1 MQDYSLLFSPYLEVM
16 SNPIANLSTS
26 ALQTLLSRETKKF
39 IVAIEYGSTASDL
52 SEIRETI
59 KDIQR
64 ELDSRAASSSV
75 RSNKPD
81 WEKL

>member
-1 MQDYSLLFSPYLEVM
+1 M
-16 SNPIANLSTS
+16 SNPLNTLSTA
-26 ALQTLLSRETKKF
+26 ALQKMLSRETKKF
-39 IVAIEYGSTASDL
+39 ILAIDYGSTASDL

-64 ELDSRAASSSV
+64 ELDSRASNRSV
-75 RSNKPD
+75 RGEQPD

>member
-1 MQDYSLLFSPYLEVM
+1 MHKCWLNSHFSLSM
-16 SNPIANLSTS
+16 SNPLSKLSTG
-26 ALQTLLSRETKKF
+26 ALQTLLSRETRKF

-52 SEIRETI
+52 SDIRETI

-64 ELDSRAASSSV
+64 ELDSRA
-75 RSNKPD
+75 SNKAVRDDQPD

>member
-1 MQDYSLLFSPYLEVM
+1 MN
-16 SNPIANLSTS
+16 NPLSKLSTG
-26 ALQTLLSRETKKF
+26 ALQTLLSRETRKF

-52 SEIRETI
+52 SDIRETI

-64 ELDSRAASSSV
+64 ELDSRA
-75 RSNKPD
+75 SNKAVRGDQPD

>member
-1 MQDYSLLFSPYLEVM
+1 M
-16 SNPIANLSTS
+16 SNSIRDLSTS
-26 ALQTLLSRETKKF
+26 ALQTLLAKETKKF

-59 KDIQR
+59 KEIQR
-64 ELDSRAASSSV
+64 ELDVRSSNTSV
-75 RSNKPD
+75 RKDSTD

>member
-1 MQDYSLLFSPYLEVM
+1 M
-16 SNPIANLSTS
+16 SNPISNLSTS
-26 ALQTLLSRETKKF
+26 ALQTLLAKETRKF

-64 ELDSRAASSSV
+64 ELDSRASNSSV
-75 RSNKPD
+75 RGNNSD

>member
-1 MQDYSLLFSPYLEVM
+1 M
-16 SNPIANLSTS
+16 SNSIRDLSTA

-52 SEIRETI
+52 SEIREII
-59 KDIQR
+59 KEIQH
-64 ELDSRAASSSV
+64 ELDSRASGNTV
-75 RSNKPD
+75 RGSDSD

>member
-1 MQDYSLLFSPYLEVM
+1 MQNCSLLFLNYPCAM
-16 SNPIANLSTS
+16 SNSISNFSTS

-52 SEIRETI
+52 SDIRETI
-59 KDIQR
+59 KEIQR
-64 ELDSRAASSSV
+64 ELDSRASGSSV
-75 RSNKPD
+75 RTNNSD

>member
-1 MQDYSLLFSPYLEVM
+1 M
-16 SNPIANLSTS
+16 SNRLNTLSTA
-26 ALQTLLSRETKKF
+26 ALQKMLSHETKKF
-39 IVAIEYGSTASDL
+39 ILAIDYGSTASDL

-64 ELDSRAASSSV
+64 ELDSRASNKSV
-75 RSNKPD
+75 RGDQPD

>member
-1 MQDYSLLFSPYLEVM
+1 M
-16 SNPIANLSTS
+16 SNSIRDLSTS
-26 ALQTLLSRETKKF
+26 ALQTLLARETKKF

-59 KDIQR
+59 KEIQH
-64 ELDSRAASSSV
+64 ELDTRASSSSV
-75 RSNKPD
+75 RSKNQD

>member
-1 MQDYSLLFSPYLEVM
+1 M
-16 SNPIANLSTS
+16 SNSIRGLTTAG
-26 ALQTLLSRETKKF
+26 LQTLLAKETKKF
-39 IVAIEYGSTASDL
+39 ILAIEYGSTASDL

-64 ELDSRAASSSV
+64 ELDARASNPSV
-75 RSNKPD
+75 RGNDRD

>member
-1 MQDYSLLFSPYLEVM
+1 M
-16 SNPIANLSTS
+16 SNPLSKLSTG
-26 ALQTLLSRETKKF
+26 ALQTLLSRETRKF

-52 SEIRETI
+52 SDIRETI

-64 ELDSRAASSSV
+64 ELDSRA
-75 RSNKPD
+75 SNKAVRDDQPD